1 MRVVTATTPARG
13 WQSIESLGQTA
24 IRLLRGVLEELDFL
38 AVVLMSSGSMS
49 RGEWPFLV
57 RHAWQQIYFTAVR
70 QAVLL
75 AVVGLI
81 LGVLTA
87 FPLIVFR
94 IEDPYLLGRITNI
107 MMYHQFS
114 PILATLFVA
123 GLSGAAITAELGE
136 LRANQAIDHLA
147 AMGVNPYSFF
157 VLPRLIGMV
166 LSLPILVLWLNVG
179 VTIGAAAMLNLYQQV
194 PLTVF
199 FRVCLAGL
207 SRGSLA
213 LTGAM
218 VVMQAI
224 HVILVQTSSAFRV
237 GAYVDIPRTLPGAF
251 ARSFVGCLV
260 IALLFSLVRYG

>member
-1 MRVVTATTPARG
+1 MTATTPARG
-13 WQSIESLGQTA
+13 WRSIESLGQITS
-24 IRLLRGVLEELDFL
+24 RLLRGVLEELDFL
-38 AVVLMSSGSMS
+38 AVVLLSAGSMP

-57 RHAWQQIYFTAVR
+57 RHVWQQIYFTAAR
-70 QAVLL
+70 QASLL
-75 AVVGLI
+75 MVVGLI

-94 IEDPYLLGRITNI
+94 IEDPHLLGRIMNI

-136 LRANQAIDHLA
+136 LRANQAIDHLS

-157 VLPRLIGMV
+157 VLPRLIGMA
-166 LSLPILVLWLNVG
+166 LSLPILVLWLNIG
-179 VTIGAAAMLNLYQQV
+179 VTVGAAAMLSLYQQV
-194 PLTVF
+194 PPTVF
-199 FRVCLAGL
+199 FRVCLTGL

-218 VVMQAI
+218 VVMQAL

-251 ARSFVGCLV
+251 ARSFLGCLI

>member
-1 MRVVTATTPARG
+1 MTATPPARG
-13 WQSIESLGQTA
+13 WQGIESLGRIA
-24 IRLLRGVLEELDFL
+24 SRLLRGVLEELDFL
-38 AVVLMSSGSMS
+38 AVVLMSAGTMPQ
-49 RGEWPFLV
+49 GEWPFLS
-57 RHAWQQIYFTAVR
+57 RHVWQQIYFTAAR
-70 QAVLL
+70 QAALL

-94 IEDPYLLGRITNI
+94 IEDPHLLGRIMNI

-136 LRANQAIDHLA
+136 LRANQAIDHLS

-157 VLPRLIGMV
+157 VLPRLIGMA
-166 LSLPILVLWLNVG
+166 LSLPILVLWLNIG
-179 VTIGAAAMLNLYQQV
+179 VTVGAATMLSLYQQV
-194 PLTVF
+194 PPTVF
-199 FRVCLAGL
+199 FRVCLTGL
-207 SRGSLA
+207 TRGSLA

-251 ARSFVGCLV
+251 ARSFVGCLI